1 MREFLWGLGVFLL
14 GMKLME
20 NTLLQYGVPT
30 LKRILRNYTDKKRKS
45 VVSGT
50 VLACITQS
58 STIVSVMTVIFVG
71 AGIIT
76 FGSGVWVIIGANVGS
91 TLLGIVLGGAMAGSL
106 KLSSFALPMLGAG
119 AIGELFFKKKKKI
132 YFVTMLLLAFGLIF
146 FGISMINTTVSEY
159 ALSIDLSV
167 ISQRGILGYFLIG
180 ILLTALMHSS
190 DTMLILALSFLAQ
203 GVIGLPE
210 AIAIMIGANIGTT
223 ISAIEWSW
231 SGTKEQKQVALSH
244 FLFNVISAIIALPL
258 LSWSISLLQ
267 FFFDLP
273 NQNIWAVVMYDFWY
287 NLLWAA
293 LFYPFL
299 RQYVWLLE
307 KLVSPT
313 KNEISLY
320 STHTDIHDIKK
331 ALIAFRKDVL
341 MLFDKVYK
349 CNLTHLGID
358 SRQLILLKEWDTP
371 HQLAHLKMDNDNIE
385 QDYKVILTIEE
396 TLMQA
401 VVKVYQANKHKE
413 HHHEELF
420 MLREA
425 IERMVYSVKALHD
438 SKVTLDELYAS
449 KTPLILDYLEEFRN
463 EMGYI
468 YSMIAACIQG
478 SVTAKQRKALDIAFD
493 ELVSADERFLTDIGD
508 EVSQDVLSNRQL
520 SSLVHLAQGINR
532 SHKAILHTIDILY
545 PKKKQ

>member
-1 MREFLWGLGVFLL
+1 
-14 GMKLME
+14 ME

-30 LKRILRNYTDKKRKS
+30 LKRILRTYTDKNWKS
-45 VVSGT
+45 VLSGT

-71 AGIIT
+71 AGIVT
-76 FGSGVWVIIGANVGS
+76 LGSGVWVIIGANVGS
-91 TLLGIVLGGAMAGSL
+91 TLLGIVLGGAMAWSL

-146 FGISMINTTVSEY
+146 YGISLINGTVSEY
-159 ALSIDLSV
+159 AMSIDLSV
-167 ISQRGILGYFLIG
+167 INQRGVFGYFLVG

-244 FLFNVISAIIALPL
+244 FLFNVISAVIALPILSPSINL
-258 LSWSISLLQ
+258 LG

-273 NQNIWAVVMYDFWY
+273 DQNIWAVVIYDVWY
-287 NLLWAA
+287 NLLGA
-293 LFYPFL
+293 LLFFPFIK
-299 RQYVWLLE
+299 QYVWLLE

-313 KNEISLY
+313 KNEIVLQ
-320 STHTDIHDIKK
+320 STHIDVNDIKK

-341 MLFDKVYK
+341 VLFDKVYR
-349 CNLTHLGID
+349 CNLAHLAID
-358 SRQLILLKEWDTP
+358 YHQLTLLKKWDTP
-371 HQLAHLKMDNDNIE
+371 HQLARLKIDKDHLE
-385 QDYKVILTIEE
+385 QDYKVVLTLEE
-396 TLMQA
+396 TLMQT
-401 VVKVYQANKHKE
+401 VVKVYQANKHKDN
-413 HHHEELF
+413 HHDELF
-420 MLREA
+420 LLREA

-438 SKVTLDELYAS
+438 SQTTLDELYAS

-468 YSMIAACIQG
+468 YSMISACIQG
-478 SVTAKQRKALDIAFD
+478 NVTTSQRRELDKAFD
-493 ELVSADERFLTDIGD
+493 EIVSADERFLTDIGD
-508 EVSQDVLSNRQL
+508 EVSQDILSNRQL

-532 SHKAILHTIDILY
+532 SHKAILHTVDILY
-545 PKKKQ
+545 PKTK